1 MSSNPRF
8 PFARAIGADLTG
20 WGFFL
25 CTQKDVRQ
33 GRTGDLFISLT
44 LQDKTGLIKGDL
56 VEVQENL
63 KPGEQII
70 TNASLFANRPPG
82 S

>member
-1 MSSNPRF
+1 MSTNPRF
-8 PFARAIGADLTG
+8 PFVRAIGADLNG

-44 LQDKTGLIKGDL
+44 LQDKTGPHQGADL
-56 VEVQENL
+56 QR
-63 KPGEQII
+63 GR
-70 TNASLFANRPPG
+70 AAAR
-82 S
+82 